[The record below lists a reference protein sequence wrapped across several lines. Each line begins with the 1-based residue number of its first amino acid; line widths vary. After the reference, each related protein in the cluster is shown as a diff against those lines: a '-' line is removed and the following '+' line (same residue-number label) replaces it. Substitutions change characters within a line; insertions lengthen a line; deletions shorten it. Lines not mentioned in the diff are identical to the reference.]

1 MKNMRHFLLSFLT
14 IFALFFIQTTT
25 LFAASDNVTIIFF
38 GRDDC
43 GHCADE
49 KEFLNEYI
57 AETEGVQ
64 YEYRNVVTDPE
75 AKEDFETVIAKHGL
89 TYVTPLAVIGAEV
102 VQGFNVP
109 ETTGVKIKE
118 AVERAR
124 QSDIRTLEDHLARA
138 PKQSDIL
145 VDEGCDKDGKKCGTR
160 NPNAFVFKL
169 PLIGIVDLKT
179 FSLFT
184 LSALLGV
191 VDGFNPCAMWVLITF
206 LVLLTQVGDKRKMI
220 LLAGLFIVAEAIMY
234 NLILNVWFTTWDFVG
249 LDAIVTPLVGLLA
262 LGGGGF
268 FLYRYRKNRN
278 KPLVCDVSDLDTQAS
293 TMGKIQDLITK
304 PTTILTILGIIG
316 IAFSVNIIEFAC
328 SIGVPQAYTKILELN
343 NLDFITRQFY
353 ILIYTLGYMVDDVIV
368 FGLAIWGFSK
378 LEANGHKYAQMSLLI
393 GGILML
399 ALGAILVLNPSLL
412 VL

>member
-1 MKNMRHFLLSFLT
+1 
-14 IFALFFIQTTT
+14 
-25 LFAASDNVTIIFF
+25 
-38 GRDDC
+38 
-43 GHCADE
+43 
-49 KEFLNEYI
+49 
-57 AETEGVQ
+57 
-64 YEYRNVVTDPE
+64 
-75 AKEDFETVIAKHGL
+75 
-89 TYVTPLAVIGAEV
+89 
-102 VQGFNVP
+102 
-109 ETTGVKIKE
+109 
-118 AVERAR
+118 
-124 QSDIRTLEDHLARA
+124 
-138 PKQSDIL
+138 
-145 VDEGCDKDGKKCGTR
+145 
-160 NPNAFVFKL
+160 
-169 PLIGIVDLKT
+169 
-179 FSLFT
+179 
-184 LSALLGV
+184 
-191 VDGFNPCAMWVLITF
+191 MWVLITF
-206 LVLLTQVGDKRKMI
+206 LVLLTQVGDKKKMI

-328 SIGVPQAYTKILELN
+328 SIGVPQAYTKILEIN

-353 ILIYTLGYMVDDVIV
+353 ILIYTLGYMVDDVVV

-393 GGILML
+393 GGVLML
-399 ALGAILVLNPSLL
+399 VLGAILVLNPSLL